1 MRTRNSEEFQ
11 WSCEVYLASSVY
23 PGSYAWVTV
32 HTSGIYADAAKAAAD
47 GLLQWKD
54 LRKAWFG
61 GMTTNERLVLSG
73 LIRDWDD
80 AIRTRDQRRM
90 AAILSAIE
98 FGRQVGRIIET
109 ALRYASKFHPAK
121 RKSHRR

>member
-11 WSCEVYLASSVY
+11 LSCEVYLASSVY
-23 PGSYAWVTV
+23 PGSYAWVAV
-32 HTSGIYADAAKAAAD
+32 HTSGIYVDAAKAAAD

-54 LRKAWFG
+54 LRKVWFG

-73 LIRDWDD
+73 LIRDRDD
-80 AIRTRDQRRM
+80 AIRTRGQRP
-90 AAILSAIE
+90 AILSAIE
-98 FGRQVGRIIET
+98 FGSHAGRIIET
-109 ALRYASKFHPAK
+109 ALRYASKFHLAK